1 MIAFRCSKNLQK
13 IIESH
18 TVQEGKVL
26 EKSLERLNGRI
37 MPCSSTRPSLC
48 CTQIVNAQI
57 FIGRQTKRTFK
68 IFHKLTCKS
77 QYVIYLIGCILC
89 KIQDVGKSKTLYNL
103 RLSNHRKDV
112 NNLMAIPAFHHFKI
126 LPTTS

>member
-1 MIAFRCSKNLQK
+1 MIAFRRSKNLQK

-18 TVQEGKVL
+18 TVQEGEVL
-26 EKSLERLNGRI
+26 EKRLDRLNGKI

-57 FIGRQTKRTFK
+57 FIGPQTKRTFK

-77 QYVIYLIGCILC
+77 QYVIYLIGCIY

-103 RLSNHRKDV
+103 KLSNHRKDV
-112 NNLMAIPAFHHFKI
+112 TNLMAIPAFHHFKI
-126 LPTTS
+126 PPTTS